1 MYYRGKEG
9 ELETFVVTLS
19 GFIYIIWQFVV
30 YLCNVNQQNAHFL
43 NLCFI
48 SIFHVFYVFRTSRF
62 IFRNTICT
70 CCFVICFSCIYV
82 SSLAGGRICSIL
94 NRVKLVNN
102 KP

>member
-48 SIFHVFYVFRTSRF
+48 SILHVFYVFRTSR
-62 IFRNTICT
+62 
-70 CCFVICFSCIYV
+70 VHLQEYHLYV
-82 SSLAGGRICSIL
+82 LFCNMFFMYLCKQSSRWEDMLDTESS
-94 NRVKLVNN
+94 
-102 KP
+102 